1 MTWIPRA
8 AALEE
13 TRTAFPELGLDEKI
27 LENWTRNASECPPI
41 KQRARL
47 GYDSELLA
55 KWHGRL
61 RDSVVQLDSED
72 YLRCMVFAIEA
83 YYQGIT
89 HADFSRGK
97 QRDAGEF
104 LTNQIQGKLGEIA
117 LQKLLSKQGLE
128 IELDFRVE
136 GQVASQD
143 IARISTRA
151 RVWNNPAVNVSIKA
165 TKLKNIML
173 AVTET
178 EATTPD
184 RRSEVYVL
192 SQVGL
197 FPDHILRIIK
207 QGNVIE
213 GLKETAKLIPDFAG
227 IPARI
232 AGWVTH
238 AQLTEKPA
246 LSPIEIKSAHDVTMA
261 KPNFVLVSGQLTT
274 DWVALKTL
282 IVGPIV

>member
-8 AALEE
+8 AALEA
-13 TRTAFPELGLDEKI
+13 TRTAFPELSLDEKI
-27 LENWTRNASECPPI
+27 LENWTRNAAECPPT
-41 KQRARL
+41 KQKNRL
-47 GYDSELLA
+47 GYESDLLTQ
-55 KWHGRL
+55 WHGRL
-61 RDSVVQLDSED
+61 KDSVVQLDSED

-117 LQKLLSKQGLE
+117 LQKLLSKHDLE

-143 IARISTRA
+143 ISRISTRP

-173 AVTET
+173 AVAET

-197 FPDHILRIIK
+197 FPDHILRMIK
-207 QGNVIE
+207 QGNAVE
-213 GLKETAKLIPDFAG
+213 GLKEAAKLIPDFAG

-238 AQLTEKPA
+238 AQLTAKPA
-246 LSPIEIKSAHDVTMA
+246 LSPIEIKAAHDVTMA
-261 KPNFVLVSGQLTT
+261 KPNFVLLSGQLTT
-274 DWVALKTL
+274 DWAALKTL
-282 IVGPIV
+282 IVGPTV

>member
-1 MTWIPRA
+1 MTWIPRSE
-8 AALEE
+8 ALDA
-13 TRTAFPELGLDEKI
+13 TRTAFPDLNIDEKI
-27 LENWTRNASECPPI
+27 FENWTRTASECTPT
-41 KQRARL
+41 KQRNRL
-47 GYDSELLA
+47 GYESDLLT
-55 KWHGRL
+55 KWHDRL
-61 RDSVVQLDSED
+61 RDSVVRLDSED

-117 LQKLLSKQGLE
+117 LQKLLSKRDLQ

-143 IARISTRA
+143 IARISTRP

-165 TKLKNIML
+165 TKLKNILL

-178 EATTPD
+178 EAITPD
-184 RRSEVYVL
+184 RRSAVYVL

-207 QGNVIE
+207 KGNAIE
-213 GLKETAKLIPDFAG
+213 GLREATTLIPDFAG

-232 AGWVTH
+232 AGWASH
-238 AQLTEKPA
+238 GQLTEKQA
-246 LSPIEIKSAHDVTMA
+246 LSPVEIKAAFDVTMA
-261 KPNFVLVSGQLTT
+261 KPNYVLLSGQLQT
-274 DWVALKTL
+274 DWAALKSL
-282 IVGPIV
+282 IVGPTT